1 MPSLQDQLLKQ
12 GLADEKQAKAVKQEK
27 KQQQKQRKQQPKGA
41 QSVNETRER
50 ARQAREEQA
59 ARDRELNRQRE
70 EEAQQRAV
78 QAQIRELVESNRLSR
93 EGGET
98 PYQFV
103 HNSRIKKLYVH
114 EQTVDALARGQ
125 LAVVCL
131 ESTYDVVPE
140 GIARKIQERDEA
152 VVVVLHERAKAKE
165 GDDED
170 DPYAGFEIPD
180 DLMW

>member
-12 GLADEKQAKAVKQEK
+12 GLADEKQAKAVKKEK
-27 KQQQKQRKQQPKGA
+27 KQQQKQRKQQPKGT

-70 EEAQQRAV
+70 EEAQRRAV

-93 EGGET
+93 KGGET

-103 HNSRIKKLYVH
+103 HNSKIKKLYVH

-131 ESTYDVVPE
+131 ESAYDVVPE
-140 GIARKIQERDEA
+140 GIARKIQERDES
-152 VVVVLHERAKAKE
+152 VVVVLHERAKE
-165 GDDED
+165 DDDEE

>member
-41 QSVNETRER
+41 QSTNETRER

-98 PYQFV
+98 AYQFV
-103 HNSRIKKLYVH
+103 HNGKIKKLYVY

-140 GIARKIQERDEA
+140 GIARKIQERDES
-152 VVVVLHERAKAKE
+152 VVVVLHERAEAKE

-180 DLMW
+180 ELMW

>member
-12 GLADEKQAKAVKQEK
+12 GLADEKQAKAVKTEK
-27 KQQQKQRKQQPKGA
+27 KQQQKQRKQQPKGT
-41 QSVNETRER
+41 QSLNETRER

-70 EEAQQRAV
+70 EEAQRRAV
-78 QAQIRELVESNRLSR
+78 QAQIRELVESNRLNR
-93 EGGET
+93 KDGET

-103 HNSRIKKLYVH
+103 HNSKIKKVYVD
-114 EQTVDALARGQ
+114 ERTVDALARGQ

-131 ESTYDVVPE
+131 EGAYDVVPE
-140 GIARKIQERDEA
+140 GIARKIQERDES
-152 VVVVLHERAKAKE
+152 VVVVLHEHAKE
-165 GDDED
+165 DHDEE

>member
-12 GLADEKQAKAVKQEK
+12 GLADEKQAKAVKTEK
-27 KQQQKQRKQQPKGA
+27 KQQQKQRKQQPKGT

-70 EEAQQRAV
+70 EEAQRRAV

-93 EGGET
+93 EGGESA
-98 PYQFV
+98 YQFV
-103 HNSRIKKLYVH
+103 HNSKIKKLYVH
-114 EQTVDALARGQ
+114 EETVDALARGQ

-140 GIARKIQERDEA
+140 GIARKIQERDES
-152 VVVVLHERAKAKE
+152 VVIVLHERAKAKE

>member
-12 GLADEKQAKAVKQEK
+12 GLADEKQAKAVKKEK
-27 KQQQKQRKQQPKGA
+27 KQQQKQRKQQPKGT

-70 EEAQQRAV
+70 EEAQRRAV

-93 EGGET
+93 KDGET

-103 HNSRIKKLYVH
+103 HNSKIKRLYVD

-125 LAVVCL
+125 LAIVCL
-131 ESTYDVVPE
+131 ENTYDVVPE
-140 GIARKIQERDEA
+140 SIARKIQERDES
-152 VVVVLHERAKAKE
+152 VVLVLHERAKE
-165 GDDED
+165 DDDEE

>member
-12 GLADEKQAKAVKQEK
+12 GLADEKQAKAVKNEK
-27 KQQQKQRKQQPKGA
+27 KQQQKQRKQQPKGT

-50 ARQAREEQA
+50 ARQAREKQA

-70 EEAQQRAV
+70 EEAHRRAV
-78 QAQIRELVESNRLSR
+78 QAQIRELVESNCLSR
-93 EGGET
+93 KEGET

-103 HNSRIKKLYVH
+103 HNSKVKKLYVD

-131 ESTYDVVPE
+131 ESAYEVVPE
-140 GIARKIQERDEA
+140 GIARKIQERDES
-152 VVVVLHERAKAKE
+152 VVVVLHERSKAKE
-165 GDDED
+165 DDDEE

>member
-12 GLADEKQAKAVKQEK
+12 GLADEQQAKAVKTEK
-27 KQQQKQRKQQPKGA
+27 KQQKKQRKQQPKGT

-70 EEAQQRAV
+70 EEAQRRAV

-103 HNSRIKKLYVH
+103 HNSKIKRVYVH

-131 ESTYDVVPE
+131 EGTYDVVPE
-140 GIARKIQERDEA
+140 GIARKIQERDA
-152 VVVVLHERAKAKE
+152 SVVVVLHERTKE
-165 GDDED
+165 DDDED

>member
-12 GLADEKQAKAVKQEK
+12 GLADEKQAKAVKKEK
-27 KQQQKQRKQQPKGA
+27 KQQQKQRKQQPKGT

-70 EEAQQRAV
+70 EESQRRAV
-78 QAQIRELVESNRLSR
+78 QAQIRELVETNRLSR
-93 EGGET
+93 EGAET

-103 HNSRIKKLYVH
+103 HNSKIKRLYVD

-131 ESTYDVVPE
+131 EGTYDVVPE
-140 GIARKIQERDEA
+140 NIARKIQERDES
-152 VVVVLHERAKAKE
+152 VVVVLHQRAEK
-165 GDDED
+165 DDDGE

>member
-12 GLADEKQAKAVKQEK
+12 GLADEKQAKAVKKEK
-27 KQQQKQRKQQPKGA
+27 KQQQKQRKQQPKGT

-59 ARDRELNRQRE
+59 AKDRELNRQRE
-70 EEAQQRAV
+70 EEAQRRAI
-78 QAQIRELVESNRLSR
+78 QAQVRELVESNRLSR
-93 EGGET
+93 KDGET

-103 HNSRIKKLYVH
+103 HNRKIKRLYVD

-125 LAVVCL
+125 LAIVCL
-131 ESTYDVVPE
+131 ESSYDVVPKS
-140 GIARKIQERDEA
+140 IAHKIQERDESA
-152 VVVVLHERAKAKE
+152 VIVLHERAKQ
-165 GDDED
+165 DDDAE